1 MILQTFAIGSIFY
14 AEQKARPFL
23 LLFLHKNL
31 IDLERFVNLA
41 ILQNISIFKSIYN
54 NLQKYD
60 FFGIYHG
67 LSDNHGEL
75 KSKISKV

>member
-1 MILQTFAIGSIFY
+1 MQSKKWGHFCNLQIKGFPMVI
-14 AEQKARPFL
+14 L

-60 FFGIYHG
+60 FFEIYHG
-67 LSDNHGEL
+67 LSGNHGEL
-75 KSKISKV
+75 KSKISSL